1 MLKSRSLI
9 KIAAPAALLISL
21 LVWPMPP
28 GQSQSSLELILKQ
41 QQPQTFTLAQRSIK
55 KKKPIKK
62 KRSRLT
68 WRVYVRPASYRVG
81 GMARSS
87 TCESGGALTAM
98 MPSDKMA
105 AITEE
110 NQLPIDYTISGYP
123 SFWAYVPETQAPTE
137 AKFTLQV
144 VDGKERKQI
153 YSKQFRVD
161 GRSGLVGIRLPKSI
175 EPLQVGQRYLWQ
187 MRLACGDS
195 QKPDKHPVIG
205 SWIERVDPMK
215 LETTPTFNPKE
226 LMKDLNEADPNEQPK
241 IYSELGFWHDAIGTL
256 GELKQQKPADSQIAE
271 DWKDLLSQ
279 NEMENLTSLPIL
291 GIF

>member
-9 KIAAPAALLISL
+9 KIATPTVLLIGL

-28 GQSQSSLELILKQ
+28 ARSQSQLEHMIKP
-41 QQPQTFTLAQRSIK
+41 QQPTFILAKRPLRT
-55 KKKPIKK
+55 KPPSKK
-62 KRSRLT
+62 KRSRLS

-81 GMARSS
+81 GVARSG
-87 TCESGGALTAM
+87 TCDSGGVLTAM
-98 MPSDKMA
+98 MPPDKMA
-105 AITEE
+105 AITAE

-123 SFWAYVPETQAPTE
+123 SFWAYVPETKEPTE
-137 AKFTLQV
+137 AKFTLHV
-144 VDGKERKQI
+144 VDGKERKQV

-175 EPLQVGQRYLWQ
+175 APLEVGQRYLWQ
-187 MRLACGDS
+187 MRLACGDP
-195 QKPDKHPVIG
+195 QKPEKHPLIG

-215 LETTPTFNPKE
+215 LDVTPTFNPKE
-226 LMKDLNEADPNEQPK
+226 LMKDLNQVDPSEQPK
-241 IYSELGFWHDAIGTL
+241 IYSALGFWHDAIGSL
-256 GELKQQKPADSQIAE
+256 GALKQQKPADSQIAE

-279 NEMENLTSLPIL
+279 NEMENLVALPIL